1 VNAKTEREFTD
12 FVLARTHALMRMAYA
27 LTGNQH
33 TAEDLLQTALA
44 KAASRWPHIR
54 GDAEPYV
61 KKIIYHDYVSW
72 WRRWRRHRET
82 PVPTLPDHA
91 ASSDLVEQSHLRML
105 LRQVLAELPPRQR
118 AVLVLRYL
126 EDLGTEE
133 VADLLGCRPGTV
145 ASQTA
150 RGLAKLR
157 ARLAEPSPPA
167 ADGAAGNDPAGKDPA
182 GNDPA
187 GNDPAWLASGRVVI
201 GQREDGAPR

>member
-1 VNAKTEREFTD
+1 VNADTEREFTD
-12 FVLARTHALMRMAYA
+12 FVITRTHALMRMAFA

-33 TAEDLLQTALA
+33 AAEDLLQSALA

-54 GDAEPYV
+54 GDAEPYI

-82 PVPTLPDHA
+82 PVPTVPDRA
-91 ASSDLVEQSHLRML
+91 ASTNLAEQSQLRIL

-150 RGLAKLR
+150 RGLAKMR
-157 ARLAEPSPPA
+157 ARLVESSPA
-167 ADGAAGNDPAGKDPA
+167 STDPRVLTGK
-182 GNDPA
+182 
-187 GNDPAWLASGRVVI
+187 
-201 GQREDGAPR
+201 REYGAPG